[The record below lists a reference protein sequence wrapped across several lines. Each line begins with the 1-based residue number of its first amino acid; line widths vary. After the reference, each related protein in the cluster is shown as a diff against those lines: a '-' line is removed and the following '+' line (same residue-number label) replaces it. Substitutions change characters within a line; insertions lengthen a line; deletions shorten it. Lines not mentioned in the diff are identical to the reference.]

1 MTLPAARTAH
11 GADNSARGD
20 VFTDIPDISREYAT
34 TCGEV
39 CAGNRC
45 G

>member
-1 MTLPAARTAH
+1 MTLPAANTAH

-20 VFTDIPDISREYAT
+20 LFTDIPDIDPIKVI

-39 CAGNRC
+39 CAGHL
-45 G
+45 GG